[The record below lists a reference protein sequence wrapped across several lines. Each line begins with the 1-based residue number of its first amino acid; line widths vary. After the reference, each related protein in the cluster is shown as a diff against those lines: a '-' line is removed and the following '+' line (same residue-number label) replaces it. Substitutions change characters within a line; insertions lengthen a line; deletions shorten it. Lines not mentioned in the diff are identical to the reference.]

1 MKLFEYSN
9 FELKVDPEALL
20 LKPFSLLADKY
31 KKDREMLRNV
41 FAFIYFYADTRS
53 DYQIYR
59 NEEERIEKIKQG
71 LGLAEDWQPD
81 NDILAAIE
89 FYNSFKSE
97 AALLLEDTKNAIAK
111 LREAMNEIN
120 FKEVDDKGKPIYPLN
135 QLTQTIKVIPS
146 LVSDLKETEAAVN
159 SEIRSAAK
167 ARGSQDKT
175 LFDDGIEL

>member
-31 KKDREMLRNV
+31 KKDIEMLRNV

>member
-59 NEEERIEKIKQG
+59 NEEERTEKIKQG
-71 LGLAEDWQPD
+71 LGFKEDWQPD
-81 NDILAAIE
+81 DDILAAVE

-111 LREAMNEIN
+111 LRTAMNDIN
-120 FKEVDDKGKPIYPLN
+120 FTDVDDKGKPIYPLN
-135 QLTQTIKVIPS
+135 QLTQTIKAIPS
-146 LVSDLKETEAAVN
+146 LVKDLKETEAAVN

-167 ARGSQDKT
+167 ARGGQDKT

>member
-1 MKLFEYSN
+1 
-9 FELKVDPEALL
+9 
-20 LKPFSLLADKY
+20 
-31 KKDREMLRNV
+31 MLRNV